1 MIKIILILIGIS
13 VVFSIGFVA
22 GATWNYI
29 HTTNKQIERIDR
41 YLEEETRKFKERREG
56 NK

>member
-13 VVFSIGFVA
+13 VVFSTGFTA

>member
-1 MIKIILILIGIS
+1 MKLILFIGIS
-13 VVFSIGFVA
+13 LVFSSGFVA

-29 HTTNKQIERIDR
+29 HTVNRQVERIDR
-41 YLEEETRKFKERREG
+41 YLEEETRKFKEKEG

>member
-1 MIKIILILIGIS
+1 MKLILFLVIS
-13 VVFSIGFVA
+13 IVFSIGFVA

-41 YLEEETRKFKERREG
+41 YLEEETRKFKERREA
-56 NK
+56 KK

>member
-13 VVFSIGFVA
+13 VVFSTGFAA

-29 HTTNKQIERIDR
+29 HTTNKQIECIDR
-41 YLEEETRKFKERREG
+41 YLEEETRKFKEKEG
-56 NK
+56 NR

>member
-1 MIKIILILIGIS
+1 MKLILFLGIS
-13 VVFSIGFVA
+13 IVFSSGFVV